1 MRLSTS
7 RVLSLA
13 SKSGL
18 STVGW
23 PTSASTAVPP
33 RAGFGTV
40 ATGWH
45 PQTASTA
52 ANAAGKSLLRKMR
65 YHPDVGDRADKKRSH
80 QDPAGPVD
88 LALQAAPRA
97 VATAEPVAAAAD
109 GAAEA
114 RCLRRLDEHAG
125 HQQHGEHSLGDDE
138 GVLELSHRSRRF
150 YPGRLGPDGSE
161 PGVDRVPVQGVEPG
175 C

>member
-1 MRLSTS
+1 MDFSLGKIGLPPPGLLCLPQKGGWS
-7 RVLSLA
+7 RV
-13 SKSGL
+13 G
-18 STVGW
+18 GP
-23 PTSASTAVPP
+23 PTPPTGVPP
-33 RAGFGTV
+33 GAGFGT
-40 ATGWH
+40 AAPGWH

-97 VATAEPVAAAAD
+97 VATAESVAAAAD

-114 RCLRRLDEHAG
+114 PCLRRLDQQAG
-125 HQQHGEHSLGDDE
+125 HRHIA
-138 GVLELSHRSRRF
+138 
-150 YPGRLGPDGSE
+150 
-161 PGVDRVPVQGVEPG
+161 
-175 C
+175 